1 MHVYIRGKRWRFVFG
16 GIRRDADY
24 VGKCDP
30 PNANGKTIRVQS
42 RLRGERRLETIIHE
56 LLHAG
61 SWDLD
66 EAAVTEMA
74 KDMGRTLTR
83 LGYCCPAE
91 TPE

>member
-1 MHVYIRGKRWRFVFG
+1 MHVYIRGKRWRLIFG
-16 GIRRDADY
+16 GIRHNADY
-24 VGKCDP
+24 IGKCDSP
-30 PNANGKTIRVQS
+30 TDKDKTIRVCG
-42 RLRGERRLETIIHE
+42 RLRGEHRLETIIHE

-66 EAAVTEMA
+66 ETAVRELA